1 MLRFVTR
8 PPKPLTGGPVLCHI
22 ESMKEILRSLPT
34 RQLADLLED
43 LEVYGS
49 TDEDWT
55 IFEIGLA
62 ILRARPD
69 MPQWAGYYEA

>member
-1 MLRFVTR
+1 
-8 PPKPLTGGPVLCHI
+8 
-22 ESMKEILRSLPT
+22 MKEILRSLPT